1 MAKISKS
8 LSFKNCVIDI
18 NDGTITEYTK
28 DGENVYNLKNILSEW
43 NGVDGISFNLKQDDE
58 LEPEQVGSD
67 Y

>member
-43 NGVDGISFNLKQDDE
+43 NGIDGISFNLKQDDE